1 MFYTFSS
8 LGILTIH
15 NHSYLIKS
23 LCKYNIQSL
32 INIVYV
38 ISFEIVKENQIFMTN
53 FNTFKI

>member
-15 NHSYLIKS
+15 NNSYLIKS